1 MSHLNR
7 QNNIGHISNKIIL
20 KNQIMSYRKMSYP
33 LLFINLCFIFLKKPL
48 PTKRK
53 LTNNTNIVSIN
64 RLILV
69 YKLTSDVI
77 NKKLKNIINFYM
89 TVNYIILF

>member
-1 MSHLNR
+1 MSQLNR

-20 KNQIMSYRKMSYP
+20 KNQIMFYWKMSYP
-33 LLFINLCFIFLKKPL
+33 LLFIKLCFIFLQKQL
-48 PTKRK
+48 PTKWK

-69 YKLTSDVI
+69 NKLTNDVI
-77 NKKLKNIINFYM
+77 NKKLKNIIHFNIV
-89 TVNYIILF
+89 VNYTILF